1 MSYTQLEEQL
11 AVLQL
16 AAILRQ
22 YQPLAQQAAQA
33 NWSFET
39 YLAHLVDQEFHRR
52 QQNRRQRRIKEAK
65 FPLLKELAD
74 FDYAIVPNLD
84 KQRILALTE
93 GAYLEQA
100 EPVILVGNPGLGKTH
115 IAIGLALL
123 ACRQGHRVRFYTVTQ
138 LVNDL
143 ALAQQEHQLPKFL
156 QMLGRHKLL
165 VLDEF
170 GYVPFSP
177 TGAQLLFQCC
187 SHLSERTALIIT
199 TNLPFGEWV
208 SVLGDERLTNGL
220 LDRLTFRSHIIEFVG
235 HSYRLRQQLDLHGVD
250 KATAL
255 STFDSPKVAKARL
268 PAP

>member
-1 MSYTQLEEQL
+1 MSYSQLEQQL
-11 AVLQL
+11 ADLHL
-16 AAILRQ
+16 AAIGEQ
-22 YQPLAQQAAQA
+22 YQSLAQQAAQA

-39 YLAHLVDQEFHRR
+39 YLAHLIDQEFQRR
-52 QQNRRQRRIKEAK
+52 TANRRRRRIKEAK

-74 FDYAIVPNLD
+74 FDYTAIPQLN
-84 KQRILALTE
+84 KQRILALAE
-93 GAYLEQA
+93 GLYLEQA

-115 IAIGLALL
+115 IAISLALT

-138 LVNDL
+138 LVNEL
-143 ALAQQEHQLPKFL
+143 ALAQQEHQLPKL
-156 QMLGRHKLL
+156 LEKLGRYKLL

-187 SHLSERTALIIT
+187 SYLSERTALIIT
-199 TNLPFGEWV
+199 TNLPLGEWV

-235 HSYRLRQQLDLHGVD
+235 QSFRLRQQLSLHGVD
-250 KATAL
+250 KEAMLATD
-255 STFDSPKVAKARL
+255 TP
-268 PAP
+268 